1 PFRLHMDDLR
11 HRTFASFWNSFV
23 NQNRQIRLSMLRRS
37 HETDEPSS
45 PYRRPPQRAEHP
57 PTHSPEEPNMDKP
70 RFSLDDLQ
78 VQTFETTTS
87 PRHHPAAT
95 VRGQTEYP
103 IEETAYNDPNCN
115 PYYTQGSSCQQGG
128 G

>member
-1 PFRLHMDDLR
+1 
-11 HRTFASFWNSFV
+11 
-23 NQNRQIRLSMLRRS
+23 
-37 HETDEPSS
+37 
-45 PYRRPPQRAEHP
+45 
-57 PTHSPEEPNMDKP
+57 MDKP

-128 G
+128 GETCDCGTPNWTDECGPWYTSECAFSQAQSPCGTGHCGSTSFCTAHTCQGPTCGGATCPEGSCN